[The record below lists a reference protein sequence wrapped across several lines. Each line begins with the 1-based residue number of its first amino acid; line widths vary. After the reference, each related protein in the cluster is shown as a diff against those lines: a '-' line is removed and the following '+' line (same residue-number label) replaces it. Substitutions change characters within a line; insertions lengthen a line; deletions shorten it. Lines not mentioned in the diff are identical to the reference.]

1 MRNLIHSATVV
12 SGGQSIKHAWIEFD
26 ADGIIARGTDDTW
39 RARAAEHPEA
49 TVIDGTGRVI
59 TPGLIDLHCHGGA
72 AVAFEQGPEAIRTAL
87 ALHRSHGTTRAV
99 VSFVSGGI
107 DDLVER
113 LGGVADLVETDP
125 GVLGSHLEGPF
136 LDPGHRGAHDP
147 EALRTPDMRTVDRLI
162 EAGQGTLRQITI
174 APELDGAAEAIREL
188 TAAGVIVAVGH
199 TDADYAAARAAFD
212 AGATLLTHAFNA
224 MHPIHHRAPGPVL
237 AAVDSP
243 GVTLEVINDGVHV
256 HESVVRLA
264 FTEAPGRIALVTDAM
279 AATGAADGLYSLG
292 SLEVMVTDGTA
303 RLVEGGAIAGS
314 TLTLD
319 AALHRAVHVVG
330 IALPEAVRALTETPA
345 RVLGRERDLGSLE
358 PGYPADVLLWS
369 DDLTLQRV
377 WAGGTEYP
385 AAGA

>member
-1 MRNLIHSATVV
+1 MRNLIHSATVI
-12 SGGQSIKHAWIEFD
+12 SGGQSTKHAWIEFD
-26 ADGIIARGTDDTW
+26 EDGVCARGTNDTW
-39 RARAAEHPEA
+39 RARVAEHPDTA
-49 TVIDGTGRVI
+49 VIDGTGQVV

-72 AVAFEQGPEAIRTAL
+72 GVAFEDGEAAIRTAL

-107 DDLVER
+107 EDLVSR
-113 LGGVADLVETDP
+113 LETVADLAETDP

-147 EALRTPDMRTVDRLI
+147 EALRTPDVRTVDRLI

-174 APELDGAAEAIREL
+174 APELDGATEAIREL

-199 TDADYAAARAAFD
+199 TDADYTAARAAFD

-237 AAVDSP
+237 AAIDSP

-279 AATGAADGLYSLG
+279 AATGAADGHYMLG
-292 SLEVMVTDGTA
+292 SLEVLVESGTA
-303 RLVEGGAIAGS
+303 RLVEGGSIAGS

-330 IALPEAVRALTETPA
+330 LPLPEAVRALTETPA
-345 RVLGRERDLGSLE
+345 RVLGRERDLGAIE
-358 PGYPADVLLWS
+358 VGYPSDVLLWN

-377 WAGGTEYP
+377 WADGTEHP
-385 AAGA
+385 AAHA